1 VTVAGEA
8 SLVRPPARRRWLT
21 RSDLWGYAF
30 VSPWLVGFL
39 AFTLFPFVA
48 SLFLSLTNWQI
59 VGDWQFV
66 GLRNFVTLLGG
77 GDALFLRAM
86 QNTAVYVLFHVPI
99 VQIIALA
106 LAILLNQRLHG
117 LAVYRTVFYLP
128 AVTAG
133 VATSYLWAQI
143 FASNGGLLN
152 TGLGLFGIQGPNWL
166 YSMEWSLPALIIM
179 SFWNVGTIMLIYLA
193 ALQGVPRHLYDAA
206 MIDGAGVWGRF
217 CHVTVPMITPAMFF
231 NVVQGIIGS
240 FQVFTAAFII
250 TQGGPANAT
259 LFYSLYLYRSAFQ
272 QMQMGY
278 ASALAWILFVII
290 LLATI
295 VQLLAAKYWV
305 YYEGEAAV
313 HAGGAR

>member
-1 VTVAGEA
+1 VTAAGTLA
-8 SLVRPPARRRWLT
+8 RPAPARRRWLT
-21 RSDLWGYAF
+21 RNDVWGYAF
-30 VSPWLVGFL
+30 LSPWLIGFL
-39 AFTLFPFVA
+39 VFTLFPFVA

-59 VGDWQFV
+59 VGSWRFV
-66 GLRNFVTLLGG
+66 GLRNFITLLTG
-77 GDALFLRAM
+77 GDVLFLQALR
-86 QNTAVYVLFHVPI
+86 TTGIYVLFHVPG

-106 LAILLNQRLHG
+106 LALLLNQRLRG
-117 LAVYRTVFYLP
+117 LSAYRTIFYLP

-133 VATSYLWAQI
+133 VATSFLWAQI

-152 TGLGLFGIQGPNWL
+152 TGLGLLGIQGPNWL

-206 MIDGAGVWGRF
+206 MIDGAGLWGRF
-217 CHVTVPMITPAMFF
+217 LHVTVPMITPAIFF

-250 TQGGPANAT
+250 TAGGPANAT
-259 LFYSLYLYRSAFQ
+259 LFYSLYLYRVAFQ
-272 QMQMGY
+272 QMQMGF

-290 LLATI
+290 LAATI
-295 VQLLAAKYWV
+295 VQLLVAKYWV
-305 YYEGEAAV
+305 YYEGEPAMPT
-313 HAGGAR
+313 GGAR